1 MEYEVISVFSVER
14 VQLQLQELEALQLVE
29 LLVREERVR
38 GQESEELQLVT
49 VIGQELDS
57 LYVLPAV
64 SDGETDEVLV
74 ATEEPLQAP
83 PTRSRPLVP
92 QVQIFT
98 VGQVVVVEEGILN
111 KRVLASHQ
119 IYKVTGDYLCLTL
132 RLDLRSRDGLV
143 LTEDIV

>member
-1 MEYEVISVFSVER
+1 MFSVER

-38 GQESEELQLVT
+38 GQESEELQLGT
-49 VIGQELDS
+49 VFGQELDS

-74 ATEEPLQAP
+74 ATEEPLKAP

-119 IYKVTGDYLCLTL
+119 IYKVTDLCLTL

>member
-1 MEYEVISVFSVER
+1 MLSPRQSKPAKEFTCTGR
-14 VQLQLQELEALQLVE
+14 VWKWLWMALQLGSPTE
-29 LLVREERVR
+29 ADILGGWLSPAAR
-38 GQESEELQLVT
+38 
-49 VIGQELDS
+49 
-57 LYVLPAV
+57 LPA
-64 SDGETDEVLV
+64 GEV
-74 ATEEPLQAP
+74 ASTSSSATPTP
-83 PTRSRPLVP
+83 PARSRPLVP
-92 QVQIFT
+92 EVQIFT

>member
-14 VQLQLQELEALQLVE
+14 VQLELQELEALQLVE
-29 LLVREERVR
+29 LLVREEWVR
-38 GQESEELQLVT
+38 GQEPEELQLVA
-49 VIGQELDS
+49 VVRQELDR

-64 SDGETDEVLV
+64 SHGEADQALV
-74 ATEEPLQAP
+74 ATEEPLQTP
-83 PTRSRPLVP
+83 LTRSGPLVP

-98 VGQVVVVEEGILN
+98 VRHVVVVEEGILN

-119 IYKVTGDYLCLTL
+119 IYKVTGDYLCLTF
-132 RLDLRSRDGLV
+132 RPDLRSRDGLV